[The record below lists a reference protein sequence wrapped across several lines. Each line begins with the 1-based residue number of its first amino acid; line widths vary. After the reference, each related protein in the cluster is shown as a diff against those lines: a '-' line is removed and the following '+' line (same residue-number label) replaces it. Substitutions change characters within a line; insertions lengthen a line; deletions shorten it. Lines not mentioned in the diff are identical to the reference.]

1 MRLYSRRNPNET
13 KRWATLA
20 ALLLVLQATAAA
32 GAEEEGF
39 STPFAPEFFKEE
51 CLRKQQSS
59 HDTDDN
65 DGDPLS
71 TVDEYLGRWVTGLS
85 NPSVFVSSLELLLF
99 FILLQTFRAPPHVLR
114 PRTQKPNR
122 KYIAKGG
129 FASYVTALFLRKRE
143 RGGGVIQPPALVVTA
158 LV

>member
-99 FILLQTFRAPPHVLR
+99 SACSDKGCDDKGWWLDKPPPL
-114 PRTQKPNR
+114 
-122 KYIAKGG
+122 
-129 FASYVTALFLRKRE
+129 SLFLRKR
-143 RGGGVIQPPALVVTA
+143 AVT
-158 LV
+158 